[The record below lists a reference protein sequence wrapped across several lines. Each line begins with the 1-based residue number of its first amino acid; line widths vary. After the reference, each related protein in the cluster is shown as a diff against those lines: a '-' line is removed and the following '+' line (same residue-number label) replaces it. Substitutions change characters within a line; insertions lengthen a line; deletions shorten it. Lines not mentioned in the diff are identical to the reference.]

1 MPKALRISAAEWEVM
16 NQVWE
21 QSPIA
26 AAQIVEHLSRR
37 RDWTSRTIR
46 TLIARLVGKRAV
58 RSKMQGRRYLYWPA
72 VDREHCVR
80 QESRSFV
87 ERVFGG
93 APASMVLHL
102 VRQTKLSPDE
112 IRELR
117 RILEEKE
124 R

>member
-1 MPKALRISAAEWEVM
+1 MPGALHISAAEWEVM
-16 NQVWE
+16 NVVWE
-21 QSPIA
+21 SAPIS
-26 AAQIVEHLSRR
+26 AAQIAEHLASR

-46 TLIARLVGKRAV
+46 TLIARLVGKRAL
-58 RSKMQGRRYLYWPA
+58 RSKMDGRRYLYWPA
-72 VDREHCVR
+72 VDRDHCVR
-80 QESRSFV
+80 RESQSFV

-102 VRQTKLSPDE
+102 VRQTKLSAED
-112 IRELR
+112 IRELK